1 MRSPWVGVDLAADPV
16 AWARLLR
23 RAHDVVLSGGGRPA
37 VLRELVVR
45 SWGRSAA
52 AGVDPERPAPHM
64 LDETMIAERLARHPL
79 AAELPAIRAML
90 GDVAQDARHLM
101 VLADHD
107 GVLLWAEGHPRM
119 LEAAVE
125 PRFLPGHLCSE
136 GAVGTNAVGT
146 TLVLDHAV
154 QIFSAEHYN
163 RLLHGWTCAAAPIH
177 DPETGLVLGVLN
189 LSGSFRTAH
198 PHTLSL
204 VLAVARAIERDLAA
218 ERRRRED
225 ELSARYLDRL
235 GQLHGARSAVVSAT
249 GHVVLASPRGW
260 LGERIAVP
268 PAGSPEVIP
277 GRPDLVAEPAGAG
290 GTIVWARAG
299 RHARARRRRL
309 RLEALGVDRVRLR
322 RGEGP
327 MRLTRRHSEIVVL
340 LAMHGDGLGA
350 DPLARALYGA
360 DGRRVTLRAELARL
374 RHQVGDA
381 LASEPYRLRAPVQAD
396 FLDVQRLIAR
406 GDVVGAGRRYRGPL
420 LPSSDVPEIAAARQR
435 LERSLQP
442 LRNPRQNAGAPASR

>member
-1 MRSPWVGVDLAADPV
+1 
-16 AWARLLR
+16 
-23 RAHDVVLSGGGRPA
+23 VVLSGGGRPA